1 MSKMIALIFLVFC
14 ARFGF
19 LQEKVTSVE
28 IVRVTNLGKE
38 IDKISGKTIII
49 DGYAYKQNKYK
60 REKPVQ
66 CDSLSKLLN
75 RAVIDSI
82 FVNDTLYHCD
92 PIYEHSYLLI
102 FHTEQKHAK
111 VDYTYSFSWPVSCAD
126 PASSEYLTHIHS
138 ELVAVRKRKGKA
150 PKS

>member
-1 MSKMIALIFLVFC
+1 MNKLILLIVLVFC
-14 ARFGF
+14 AGFGF
-19 LQEKVTSVE
+19 SQEKVTSVE
-28 IVRVTNLGKE
+28 IVRVTNLGRE
-38 IDKISGKTIII
+38 VHKINGKTIII

-60 REKPVQ
+60 REKPIK
-66 CDSLSKLLN
+66 CDTLAMLLN

-92 PIYEHSYLLI
+92 EKYEYSFLVV

-126 PASSEYLTHIHS
+126 DASSEYLRKIHS
-138 ELVAVRKRKGKA
+138 ELIAVRKRKK
-150 PKS
+150 